1 MQIRHRHDWKLT
13 ADEALAL
20 EADLRGE
27 VDVARKLPVDAI
39 GLIAGVDVAIKD
51 DEAHAT
57 VAVLTFPDF
66 ALVEVAHGRGPAIL
80 PNLPN
85 FTSFR
90 EGAALCE
97 AFERLDAEPDVFL
110 FDGAGIA
117 HPSRFGTACHLGLFL
132 ERPTIGCGKTRLCGR
147 FALLPEDKGAMAPLV
162 EDGETIGMAVRTRT
176 RMNPMF
182 ISPGHLADLDGAVE
196 LVLRCTDKYRLPEPI
211 RVAQKAGQEQL
222 A

>member
-1 MQIRHRHDWKLT
+1 MQLRRRHEWDLT

-20 EADLRGE
+20 EAGLRGE
-27 VDVARKLPVDAI
+27 VDVGRPIAVETVS
-39 GLIAGVDVAIKD
+39 LIAGVDVAIKD

-57 VAVLTFPDF
+57 VAVLAFPDF
-66 ALVEVAHGRGPAIL
+66 SLVEVAHGRGPAVL
-80 PNLPN
+80 PNVPA

-97 AFERLDAEPDVFL
+97 AFERLENLPDVFL

-147 FALLPEDKGAMAPLV
+147 FALLPEDKGAMAPLQD
-162 EDGETIGMAVRTRT
+162 DGETIGMAVRTRT

-182 ISPGHLADLDGAVE
+182 ISPGHLSDLDSAVH

-211 RVAQKAGQEQL
+211 RVAQKAAQEQP